1 MTVLQRAEASEIIL
15 WSESVNRADVHRS
28 QQGQSLWAR
37 QIMFFLF
44 FIIDWLIYFFRKE
57 EKNTAKNNF
66 AVSVSYTTP
75 ASWKCRSCPWC
86 SGAEILKRGQ
96 QIGPFYQ

>member
-1 MTVLQRAEASEIIL
+1 MTVLQRAEPSEIIL

-44 FIIDWLIYFFRKE
+44 FIIDWFIYFF
-57 EKNTAKNNF
+57 
-66 AVSVSYTTP
+66 
-75 ASWKCRSCPWC
+75 
-86 SGAEILKRGQ
+86 
-96 QIGPFYQ
+96 

>member
-37 QIMFFLF
+37 QIMFF
-44 FIIDWLIYFFRKE
+44 FIFYYWLIDWFFL
-57 EKNTAKNNF
+57 EKKKKNQQKTTSLSALVTQLQPHENAG
-66 AVSVSYTTP
+66 AVHDAVV
-75 ASWKCRSCPWC
+75 
-86 SGAEILKRGQ
+86 LK
-96 QIGPFYQ
+96 Y

>member
-57 EKNTAKNNF
+57 EKKN
-66 AVSVSYTTP
+66 S
-75 ASWKCRSCPWC
+75 KKQLRCQR
-86 SGAEILKRGQ
+86 
-96 QIGPFYQ
+96 

>member
-44 FIIDWLIYFFRKE
+44 FIIDWFIYFF
-57 EKNTAKNNF
+57 
-66 AVSVSYTTP
+66 
-75 ASWKCRSCPWC
+75 
-86 SGAEILKRGQ
+86 
-96 QIGPFYQ
+96 

>member
-44 FIIDWLIYFFRKE
+44 FIIDWFIYFFRKE
-57 EKNTAKNNF
+57 EKKTAKNNF

>member
-44 FIIDWLIYFFRKE
+44 FIIDLFIFL
-57 EKNTAKNNF
+57 EKKKKIQQKTTSLSALVTQLQPHENAG
-66 AVSVSYTTP
+66 AVHDAVV
-75 ASWKCRSCPWC
+75 
-86 SGAEILKRGQ
+86 LK
-96 QIGPFYQ
+96 Y

>member
-37 QIMFFLF
+37 QIMF
-44 FIIDWLIYFFRKE
+44 YFFVVFL
-57 EKNTAKNNF
+57 EKKTAKNNF
-66 AVSVSYTTP
+66 AVSVSYTTT
-75 ASWKCRSCPWC
+75 ASWICRSCPWR
-86 SGAEILKRGQ
+86 SGAEILKQGQ
-96 QIGPFYQ
+96 QIGSFYQ

>member
-44 FIIDWLIYFFRKE
+44 LLIYLFFL
-57 EKNTAKNNF
+57 EKKTAKNNF
-66 AVSVSYTTP
+66 AVSVSYTTT

>member
-37 QIMFFLF
+37 QIMFFF
-44 FIIDWLIYFFRKE
+44 NWLINFFFL
-57 EKNTAKNNF
+57 EKKKKNC
-66 AVSVSYTTP
+66 
-75 ASWKCRSCPWC
+75 KKQLRCQC
-86 SGAEILKRGQ
+86 
-96 QIGPFYQ
+96 

>member
-37 QIMFFLF
+37 QIMFLF
-44 FIIDWLIYFFRKE
+44 FLLLIDLFIFL
-57 EKNTAKNNF
+57 EKKKKKQQKNNF

>member
-37 QIMFFLF
+37 QIMFFF
-44 FIIDWLIYFFRKE
+44 FIIIDWLIDFFRKE
-57 EKNTAKNNF
+57 EKKPAKNNF

>member
-37 QIMFFLF
+37 QIVF
-44 FIIDWLIYFFRKE
+44 FIFYYWLIYLFFL
-57 EKNTAKNNF
+57 EKKKKKTAKNNF